1 MWAPTSEKV
10 MLNLYETGD
19 PDDKEPKE
27 SIEMNADKNG
37 TWLLF

>member
-1 MWAPTSEKV
+1 

-19 PDDKEPKE
+19 PDDKETKE

>member
-1 MWAPTSEKV
+1 

-19 PDDKEPKE
+19 PDDKEPQE